1 MRFKELTGLT
11 GLSIDRLCY
20 RFRNEEVITL
30 LPVSDELTGRDC
42 LLVATPVKLAVV
54 IADASPTS
62 EDWMTHWAPWEVV
75 RLAHEAE
82 PPAEG
87 DDAYQLSVHVGGL
100 TFHAYLC
107 GDAGQRW
114 LRDFVVATQ
123 ARQEALA
130 RSA

>member
-1 MRFKELTGLT
+1 MRFRELS
-11 GLSIDRLCY
+11 GLSGLPIDRLRQ
-20 RFRNEEVITL
+20 RFRNEEVLTL

-54 IADASPTS
+54 IADAGPSS
-62 EDWMTHWAPWEVV
+62 EDWTTRWAPWEVV

-82 PPAEG
+82 PLADAA
-87 DDAYQLSVHVGGL
+87 DDYRLTVRVGRL
-100 TFHAYLC
+100 TFHAHLF

-114 LRDFVVATQ
+114 LRDFVVVTQ